1 MSTLRI
7 PDHLRFW
14 EPEADRLLITFVQE
28 ALDEGGT
35 VLDGCHRFAQAL
47 QASGPRVA
55 PSPEQMAMRWEV
67 LQAFGGDPARDP
79 GVVVR
84 RARSGPGRPAA
95 GGALLLAQLADDL
108 RRIADELQRIA
119 RRLDQAAAV
128 PAESEAAPAASPVA
142 PPAAGPT
149 RGDEPGPL
157 AEPPGTAAGNEPEN
171 GKPGHP
177 PYPTPGN
184 GTPPAG
190 GRGHGGI
197 QGDPDRDGGAF

>member
-14 EPEADRLLITFVQE
+14 EPEADRLLIAFVQQ

-79 GVVVR
+79 GVMVR
-84 RARSGPGRPAA
+84 RARPAPGRPRP

-108 RRIADELQRIA
+108 RRIAGELERIA
-119 RRLDQAAAV
+119 RRLDQAAA
-128 PAESEAAPAASPVA
+128 AGEGAGAAAAAAPPPSPV
-142 PPAAGPT
+142 PPASSPPAGPA
-149 RGDEPGPL
+149 RADEPGPS
-157 AEPPGTAAGNEPEN
+157 AGPTGAAGGSDPEN
-171 GKPGHP
+171 GKPGHR
-177 PYPTPGN
+177 PYPSPGN
-184 GTPPAG
+184 GTPPPG
-190 GRGHGGI
+190 GWE
-197 QGDPDRDGGAF
+197 PDSR

>member
-14 EPEADRLLITFVQE
+14 EPEADRLLITFVQQ

-84 RARSGPGRPAA
+84 RTRPGPGRPVP
-95 GGALLLAQLADDL
+95 GSGLLLAHLADDL

-119 RRLDQAAAV
+119 RRLDQAAQAPVEADTAV
-128 PAESEAAPAASPVA
+128 AASPEAQGAVTGDEPVPRGDAPAAS
-142 PPAAGPT
+142 G
-149 RGDEPGPL
+149 EPG
-157 AEPPGTAAGNEPEN
+157 N
-171 GKPGHP
+171 GKPGP
-177 PYPTPGN
+177 SSYRGSGN
-184 GTPPAG
+184 GTPPG
-190 GRGHGGI
+190 DWE
-197 QGDPDRDGGAF
+197 QGS